1 MNCASIADEFQA
13 LMSRFRRGWFKDSEE
28 PMWMRTDHQGAR
40 SVKTRV
46 ALGVTSLGLLA
57 TPAMAVD
64 EPTFKVIGQSGRVE
78 LREYP
83 AYLVAET
90 RVTAEFAE
98 AGNLAFGPLFK
109 YISGNNRGQEKIEMT
124 APVTQ
129 VVATGAGEK
138 IEMTAPVTQVSA
150 TDAGGSYVISFVMP
164 ARFTRGTL
172 PQPIDPRVK
181 IREIA
186 SRKMAVLRFSGTW
199 NEARYTEHVA
209 TLKAEIGKAG
219 WRILGPVEFAR
230 YDPPFMPWFLR
241 RNEVMIDVEP
251 HRHVP
256 G

>member
-1 MNCASIADEFQA
+1 
-13 LMSRFRRGWFKDSEE
+13 
-28 PMWMRTDHQGAR
+28 MWMQINERMAR
-40 SVKTRV
+40 RV
-46 ALGVTSLGLLA
+46 RAWTALGVTCLGLMA

-64 EPTFKVIGQSGRVE
+64 EPAFKVIGQSGRVE

-124 APVTQ
+124 APVSQ
-129 VVATGAGEK
+129 VAATVAGEK

-150 TDAGGSYVISFVMP
+150 NDAPGSYVISFVMP
-164 ARFTRGTL
+164 ARFTRETL
-172 PQPIDPRVK
+172 PQPVDPRVQ

-186 SRKMAVLRFSGTW
+186 SRKVAVLRFSGTW
-199 NEARYTEHVA
+199 SEARYTEHVA
-209 TLKAEIGKAG
+209 TLKTEIGKAG

-251 HRHVP
+251 RSNVP